1 MRILIFGTFG
11 SSTAGLLGCEGLL
24 LIASVFGWVTKFFE
38 LLLGIELTF
47 NLIMRGCSEVELD
60 GLWDPDL
67 CLVRSRSLSSWA
79 LSGSVVFATTR
90 FSEGSTS
97 LSEALSLDPASN
109 WPVTGLISNGRT
121 LGVNDC
127 FEGDMST
134 LWTTGEDFTE
144 GLSPVSMQRSSA
156 GLVWTGGWGGLEGVT
171 LTLLIVLGTGLR
183 VTAELG
189 GGISL

>member
-1 MRILIFGTFG
+1 M
-11 SSTAGLLGCEGLL
+11 L
-24 LIASVFGWVTKFFE
+24 LIPSVFCWVAKFFE

-47 NLIMRGCSEVELD
+47 NFIMRGCSEVELD

-67 CLVRSRSLSSWA
+67 CLVRRSLSSRA
-79 LSGSVVFATTR
+79 LSGSVLLAT
-90 FSEGSTS
+90 EGSAS
-97 LSEALSLDPASN
+97 LSAEALNVSLEPASN

-121 LGVNDC
+121 LGFNDC
-127 FEGDMST
+127 FEEGDMST
-134 LWTTGEDFTE
+134 LLWTSGEDFTE

-156 GLVWTGGWGGLEGVT
+156 GLVWTGGWEGLEGVT